1 MTRPPRLVGI
11 CYPVTIFGR
20 NLPLGDL
27 PTVHCRLRVLRPP
40 FHRSRSVEQ
49 HGGNIAHIVAEGI
62 VARLDLRLWDNIV
75 AISRTS
81 WPKVSWRGWICAF
94 GTSRVCPAGANSAV
108 VWSRGRV
115 HSGGRERLAAVA
127 EASTAAAESGWR
139 M

>member
-11 CYPVTIFGR
+11 CYPDTSFGR

-40 FHRSRSVEQ
+40 LHRSRSVEQ
-49 HGGNIAHIVAEGI
+49 HRGDIAHIVAEGI
-62 VARLDLRLWDNIV
+62 VARLDLRLWDIPC
-75 AISRTS
+75 APS
-81 WPKVSWRGWICAF
+81 WGY
-94 GTSRVCPAGANSAV
+94 SAV

-115 HSGGRERLAAVA
+115 RSGGRERLAAVA
-127 EASTAAAESGWR
+127 ETSTSAAESGWR